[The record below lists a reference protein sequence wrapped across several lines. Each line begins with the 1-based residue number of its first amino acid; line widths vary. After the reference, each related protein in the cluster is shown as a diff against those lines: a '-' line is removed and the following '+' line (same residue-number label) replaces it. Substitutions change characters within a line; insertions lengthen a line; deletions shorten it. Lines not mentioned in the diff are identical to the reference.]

1 MCLTYKKDKKPH
13 HRICSRHFPNSD
25 AKNNPKTTVR
35 KRLFSPIQPGP
46 RATRAKNQEANK
58 QLIELQSTG
67 SLPSMS
73 GSSAPS
79 NSNSVTSKQHT
90 LSVADVGEQLVSDY
104 QVHELPNSVDDD
116 AKSSSL
122 PTDGFQSSSLQT
134 EPLFNAALLARIEYL
149 EAENTSRNKC
159 PSTEIHFRIEQVK
172 HDDHLVR
179 FYTGFICTTATI
191 RYSMSIKRC

>member
-1 MCLTYKKDKKPH
+1 
-13 HRICSRHFPNSD
+13 
-25 AKNNPKTTVR
+25 
-35 KRLFSPIQPGP
+35 
-46 RATRAKNQEANK
+46 
-58 QLIELQSTG
+58 
-67 SLPSMS
+67 MS

-90 LSVADVGEQLVSDY
+90 LSLADVGEQLVSDY
-104 QVHELPNSVDDD
+104 QVHELPNSVDDA

-149 EAENTSRNKC
+149 EAENTSRNEC